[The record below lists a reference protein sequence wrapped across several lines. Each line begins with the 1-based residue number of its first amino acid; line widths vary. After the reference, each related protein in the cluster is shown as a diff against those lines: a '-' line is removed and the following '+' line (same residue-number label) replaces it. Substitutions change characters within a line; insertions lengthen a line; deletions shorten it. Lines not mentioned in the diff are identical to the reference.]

1 MTAISRRLTIAA
13 LASSVAAPVTIA
25 APMDPALDL
34 VLRYRAGMDAFCEL
48 PECDDHEEEARLVAA
63 TYGGPW
69 EEMVTAF
76 PTPLTRHGAIET
88 ARLLVQEQAS
98 YMTDDAQRN
107 MTLALLRF
115 LEGEG
120 GR

>member
-13 LASSVAAPVTIA
+13 LASSVAAPATIA
-25 APMDPALDL
+25 APLDPALDL
-34 VLRYRAGMDAFCEL
+34 VLRYRAGMAAFNQT
-48 PECDDHEEEARLVAA
+48 PETSDHEEEARIVAA

-69 EEMVTAF
+69 DEIVTDF
-76 PTPLTRHGAIET
+76 PVPLSHEGALAT
-88 ARLLVQEQAS
+88 ARLLVEEQSTCLAC
-98 YMTDDAQRN
+98 YGQRN
-107 MTLALLRF
+107 MTLALLRY